1 MARRTEHSEAQIKE
15 MVLQAAKTLVTE
27 EGVGALKVREIAMEI
42 GYTVGCIYKVF
53 DNMADL
59 ILQLKAMTLDDLA
72 AQLAQIPT
80 TLPPEQHLLAL
91 MQTYLA
97 FARQNFHRWQML
109 STQRLT
115 VEPLPVWYQD
125 KQAAIFQSIELF
137 FQQLAVNTTAAQQ
150 QQAARILW
158 ASVHGLCSLSMTEKD
173 NPTRTAEIEHDV
185 LRLTQS
191 FIAGWLAT
199 V

>member
-1 MARRTEHSEAQIKE
+1 MARRTEHSDAQIKE
-15 MVLQAAKTLVTE
+15 MVLHAAQTLVSE
-27 EGVGALKVREIAMEI
+27 EGVGALKMREIAMEI

-53 DNMADL
+53 NNMADL
-59 ILQLKAMTLDDLA
+59 ILQLKAITLDDLA
-72 AQLAQIPT
+72 AQLAQIPA

-91 MQTYLA
+91 MQTYLV
-97 FARQNFHRWQML
+97 FARENFHRWQML
-109 STQRLT
+109 STERLAI
-115 VEPLPVWYQD
+115 EPLPAWYQE
-125 KQAAIFQSIELF
+125 KQAALFQSSEPF
-137 FQQLAVNTTAAQQ
+137 FQQLAENTTAAQQ

-173 NPTRTAEIEHDV
+173 NPTRMAEIENDV

>member
-1 MARRTEHSEAQIKE
+1 MARRTEHSEAQIKD
-15 MVLQAAKTLVTE
+15 MVLQAAQTLVTE

-59 ILQLKAMTLDDLA
+59 ILQLKAITLDDLA
-72 AQLAQIPT
+72 IQLAQIPT

-91 MQTYLA
+91 MQTYLT

-109 STQRLT
+109 STERLAID
-115 VEPLPVWYQD
+115 PLPVWYQE
-125 KQAAIFQSIELF
+125 KQAAIFQSSEPF

-173 NPTRTAEIEHDV
+173 NPARMAEIEHDV
-185 LRLTQS
+185 VRLTQS

>member
-1 MARRTEHSEAQIKE
+1 MARKNEHSEAQIKE
-15 MVLQAAKTLVTE
+15 MVLQAAQKLVTE
-27 EGVGALKVREIAMEI
+27 EGIGALKVREIAMEI
-42 GYTVGCIYKVF
+42 GYTVGCVYKVF

-59 ILQLKAMTLDDLA
+59 ILQLKAITLDDLA
-72 AQLAQIPT
+72 DQLAQIPT
-80 TLPPEQHLLAL
+80 TLPPEQHLQAL
-91 MQTYLA
+91 MQTYLV

-109 STQRLT
+109 STERLT
-115 VEPLPVWYQD
+115 IEPLPVWYLE
-125 KQAAIFQSIELF
+125 KQAAIFQAGEPF
-137 FQQLAVNTTAAQQ
+137 FQQLAENTTAAQQ